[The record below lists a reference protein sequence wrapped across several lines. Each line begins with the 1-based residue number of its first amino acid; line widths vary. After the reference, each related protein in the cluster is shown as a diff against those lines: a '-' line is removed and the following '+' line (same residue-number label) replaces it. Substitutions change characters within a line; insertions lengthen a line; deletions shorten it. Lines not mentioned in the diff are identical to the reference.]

1 MKNQRKTITEMLKE
15 QNQNEKTYAEDIV
28 LDILTL
34 IRDIYIAKFTLID
47 NRLTIELNNGQQ
59 FVVSVEEKW

>member
-1 MKNQRKTITEMLKE
+1 MLKE

-34 IRDIYIAKFTLID
+34 IRDIYIAKFTLVD
-47 NRLTIELNNGQQ
+47 NQLTIELNNGQQ
-59 FVVSVEEKW
+59 FVVTVEEK

>member
-34 IRDIYIAKFTLID
+34 VRDIYIAKFTLID
-47 NRLTIELNNGQQ
+47 NQLTIELNNGQQ
-59 FVVSVEEKW
+59 FVVSVEEK

>member
-34 IRDIYIAKFTLID
+34 IRDIYIAKFTLVD
-47 NRLTIELNNGQQ
+47 NQLTIELNNGQQ
-59 FVVSVEEKW
+59 FVVSVEEK

>member
-34 IRDIYIAKFTLID
+34 VRDIYIAKLH
-47 NRLTIELNNGQQ
+47 
-59 FVVSVEEKW
+59 

>member
-59 FVVSVEEKW
+59 FVVSVEEK